1 MESWK
6 THLIDG
12 IMKDQSNRWNHERP
26 IPSVRWVF
34 HDSICQMGL
43 SCFHLSD
50 GSFMLPSVR
59 WVFHDSI
66 CQMGL
71 SWFHLSDGSFMI
83 WQMESD
89 GSFMIP
95 SVRWVFHDSIC
106 QDGSFMIPS
115 GRWVFHDSIW
125 QMGLSWFARW
135 NHERPI
141 CQMESWK
148 THLPDGIMKD
158 PSARWNHERPI
169 CQMESWKT
177 HPICQDG
184 SFMIP
189 YVKMG
194 RSWFHLS
201 RWVFHDSICQ
211 DGSFMIPSVRWV
223 FHDSICQM
231 GLSWFHLL
239 DGSFMIPSV
248 RWVFH
253 DLTDGIMKDPSNRWN
268 HERPI

>member
-6 THLIDG
+6 THLTDG
-12 IMKDQSNRWNHERP
+12 
-26 IPSVRWVF
+26 
-34 HDSICQMGL
+34 
-43 SCFHLSD
+43 
-50 GSFMLPSVR
+50 
-59 WVFHDSI
+59 
-66 CQMGL
+66 MGL
-71 SWFHLSDGSFMI
+71 SWFHLL
-83 WQMESD
+83 D

-115 GRWVFHDSIW
+115 VKMGLSWFHLSDGSFMIPSVRWVFHDSIC
-125 QMGLSWFARW
+125 QMGLSWFHLS

-177 HPICQDG
+177 HLTDG
-184 SFMIP
+184 IMKDPSN
-189 YVKMG
+189 
-194 RSWFHLS
+194 
-201 RWVFHDSICQ
+201 RW

-223 FHDSICQM
+223 FHDSIC
-231 GLSWFHLL
+231 
-239 DGSFMIPSV
+239 
-248 RWVFH
+248 
-253 DLTDGIMKDPSNRWN
+253 
-268 HERPI
+268 

>member
-6 THLIDG
+6 TH
-12 IMKDQSNRWNHERP
+12 P
-26 IPSVRWVF
+26 
-34 HDSICQMGL
+34 ICQMG
-43 SCFHLSD
+43 
-50 GSFMLPSVR
+50 
-59 WVFHDSI
+59 I
-66 CQMGL
+66 
-71 SWFHLSDGSFMI
+71 SWFHLL
-83 WQMESD
+83 
-89 GSFMIP
+89 
-95 SVRWVFHDSIC
+95 
-106 QDGSFMIPS
+106 DGSFMIPS

-177 HPICQDG
+177 HPICQ
-184 SFMIP
+184 
-189 YVKMG
+189 
-194 RSWFHLS
+194 
-201 RWVFHDSICQ
+201 
-211 DGSFMIPSVRWV
+211 
-223 FHDSICQM
+223 M

-268 HERPI
+268 HERPICQMESWKTHLPDGIMKDPSARWNHERPI